1 MHWMVASEVYV
12 RKIKFNNHES
22 IDVLQPIVLLNVGGK
37 LFFSLLWTRLEDHM
51 FKKNK
56 LIDLSVQN
64 GCISKLPGCWED
76 ISLVLEELK
85 AAKTNKS
92 NLTAAWS
99 DVANAYGFIPHHFI
113 SVLLLQGCHH
123 PEKVCKTLYFV
134 NFSGKV
140 LKYLKKSG
148 I

>member
-1 MHWMVASEVYV
+1 MHWMIASEVYV
-12 RKIKFNNHES
+12 PKIKFNNHES

-85 AAKTNKS
+85 AAKTNKL

-99 DVANAYGFIPHHFI
+99 DVANAYGFIPHHFGQI
-113 SVLLLQGCHH
+113 
-123 PEKVCKTLYFV
+123 FV
-134 NFSGKV
+134 
-140 LKYLKKSG
+140 
-148 I
+148 